1 MNENVKQTQEN
12 AYKLWEE
19 HVSTGYLLYPNEYLT
34 RYIFAN
40 RKSFKTVLDFGC
52 GDGRHLEMMSKA
64 KIPNIIGVDY
74 NKSVLQIAKNRCNE
88 NGIKCEVFQS
98 GEVLNLNEILG
109 GEKVDCVVCW
119 GITHLNSK
127 ETTSNF
133 IKQFASV
140 LNEGG
145 SVFANW
151 RTRKDS
157 LYKKGEEID
166 KDTFIIDEESHKG
179 MLYYFPSLD
188 EIENI
193 YDSAGLKIT
202 SKDYEEFSTNDGK
215 IINSWHIIEA
225 KKLKEI

>member
-1 MNENVKQTQEN
+1 MNEGIKQAQEN

-19 HVSTGYLLYPNEYLT
+19 HVSSGYLLYPNEYLT

-40 RKSFKTVLDFGC
+40 RRSFKTVLDFGC

-64 KIPNIIGVDY
+64 KISHIIGVDY

-88 NGIKCEVFQS
+88 NGVKCEVYQS
-98 GEVLNLNEILG
+98 GKILNLNEILG
-109 GEKVDCVVCW
+109 GKKVDCVVCW
-119 GITHLNSK
+119 GITHINAK
-127 ETTSNF
+127 EITSNF
-133 IKQFASV
+133 IKQFTDI

-157 LYKKGEEID
+157 LYKKGKEID

-193 YDSAGLKIT
+193 YSSAGLKIT
-202 SKDYEEFSTNDGK
+202 SKDYEEFSTNNGN

-225 KKLKEI
+225 KKV